1 MYLFPT
7 IEEMNK
13 LWRQINP
20 TARIMDYLYSRPP
33 AEGSMA
39 EFFIKSED
47 TELVMED
54 DCTEFDYIED
64 DIINMR
70 RDINGFRISR
80 GLRRNTEITED
91 YAGVDLGKKVE
102 WDEI

>member
-7 IEEMNK
+7 KEEMDS
-13 LWRQINP
+13 LYRQINP

-33 AEGSMA
+33 SSGSMA
-39 EFFIKSED
+39 EFFMESED
-47 TELVMED
+47 VELAMED

-64 DIINMR
+64 EILNMK
-70 RDINGFRISR
+70 RDINGFRMPR
-80 GLRRNTEITED
+80 GLRAKCGVIDD
-91 YAGVDLGKKVE
+91 YAEVNLGETVE

>member
-7 IEEMNK
+7 KEEMDSLYRK
-13 LWRQINP
+13 INP

-39 EFFIKSED
+39 EFFIESED
-47 TELVMED
+47 IELAMED

-64 DIINMR
+64 EILNMK
-70 RDINGFRISR
+70 RDINGFRMPR
-80 GLRRNTEITED
+80 GLRRNVEVYDD
-91 YAGVDLGKKVE
+91 YAGIDLGEKVE

>member
-7 IEEMNK
+7 EKELNT

-33 AEGSMA
+33 AKGSMA
-39 EFFIKSED
+39 EFFMESED
-47 TELVMED
+47 IELAMED

-64 DIINMR
+64 EILNMK
-70 RDINGFRISR
+70 RDINGFRMPR
-80 GLRRNTEITED
+80 GLRRNTGVIED
-91 YAGVDLGKKVE
+91 YAGIDLGEKVS